1 MNLENNISIL
11 TSVEFEIK
19 LTTTYYSTL
28 RKIRSDILKYSQIF
42 DLYFFHDLSNS
53 NHFTFSFELPACI
66 RSRLF
71 KLCTI
76 KSWIW
81 KKKKLL
87 VYEETWK
94 SSLFRSLR
102 VTPRNLTVSS
112 RVNKRTYIYIGV
124 SLANNSRLIHIYPRG
139 RALFDSSTSL
149 EYIGN

>member
-11 TSVEFEIK
+11 TTVEFEIAN
-19 LTTTYYSTL
+19 
-28 RKIRSDILKYSQIF
+28 RDILFHALQDSKRYFKIF
-42 DLYFFHDLSNS
+42 DIFFPR
-53 NHFTFSFELPACI
+53 SFEFESLY
-66 RSRLF
+66 LF
-71 KLCTI
+71 FRASSVYQKPLI
-76 KSWIW
+76 QIMYNKILNL

-124 SLANNSRLIHIYPRG
+124 SLANNSRLIHVYPRG
-139 RALFDSSTSL
+139 RALFDNSTSL